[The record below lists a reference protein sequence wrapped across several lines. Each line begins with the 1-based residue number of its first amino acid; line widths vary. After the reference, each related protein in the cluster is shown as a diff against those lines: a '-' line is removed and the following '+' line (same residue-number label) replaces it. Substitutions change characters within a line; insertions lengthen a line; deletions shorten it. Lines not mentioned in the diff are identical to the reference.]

1 MLDYPPSTLDHA
13 DELEPLRRF
22 AGCHRE
28 AFCDAAGLL
37 GGTCGVRT
45 AMSVLSGLAAGG
57 VPPRSL
63 RHDIDRLRALLHLE
77 GVHDLG
83 RLEAACFASID
94 PFDPVVQEI
103 CLLADGLDDA
113 IAASSGPALSGA
125 MAPRD
130 AGIRLGG
137 ATATVSRGG
146 ATLHPGK
153 SFAVDARRRR
163 RPAVRGAVARDT
175 ASIRADA
182 R

>member
-28 AFCDAAGLL
+28 ALCDTAGLL
-37 GGTCGVRT
+37 GGTRGVRT

-57 VPPRSL
+57 APSRSL
-63 RHDIDRLRALLHLE
+63 RRDIDGLRALLHLE
-77 GVHDLG
+77 DVHDPG
-83 RLEAACFASID
+83 RLEAACFAAID
-94 PFDPVVQEI
+94 PSDAVVEEI
-103 CLLADGLDDA
+103 CLLADGLNHA
-113 IAASSGPALSGA
+113 ISASTGPALSGG
-125 MAPRD
+125 MAARD
-130 AGIRLGG
+130 ADIRHGG

-146 ATLHPGK
+146 AILHPGR

-163 RPAVRGAVARDT
+163 RPAQRGAVTRKT
-175 ASIRADA
+175 VSIRADA